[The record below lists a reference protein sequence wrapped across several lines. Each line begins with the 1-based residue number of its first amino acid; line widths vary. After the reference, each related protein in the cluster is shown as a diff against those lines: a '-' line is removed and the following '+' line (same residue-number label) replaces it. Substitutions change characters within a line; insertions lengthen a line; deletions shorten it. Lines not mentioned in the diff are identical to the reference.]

1 MNEENFEKAARLW
14 DLERLYVDLTSAKGR
29 KLTPTEKEYLRG
41 LLLGR
46 SPKEIAEALHK
57 DVGGVRVALCA
68 LYRYVET
75 LTNLSES
82 TVNSRNFTR
91 ILEEAGYSL
100 SNPPQPSIEPIVQ
113 SVRQRQIF
121 ISYYPQEPDIS
132 VARQLQTYLQD
143 EGHEVFMTQEH
154 QAEWW
159 SRLNSSLERCDYF
172 LLLLSEQSAVSE
184 LVTEELRLAR
194 ELRDSHP
201 EQKPVILSLW
211 VGSESRSLV
220 NYDLHAY
227 LEGTW
232 QRQWSPE
239 AVQEVLNLISRGQ
252 APALPGSKST
262 LPSPKKSFDHPPL
275 PTAAPELPEGQ
286 VKLAS
291 TFYVER
297 PPIEQRCYETIIQPG
312 ALIRIKA
319 PRQMGKTSLMARILY
334 HAEQQGYRT
343 VSLSF
348 QLADKKRFFDL
359 DQFLQWFCLYV
370 GQKLGLPNHLSEYW
384 DDIFGSKINCKAYFE
399 QYILAGFT
407 HPLALG
413 LDEVDRVF
421 SYPDIADDFLGL
433 LRTWHEE
440 GKNREIW
447 QKLRLVVVHSTEVY
461 IPLDSTQSPFNVGL
475 PIELPEFT
483 CQQVQD
489 LAQRHRLDWDETQ
502 VEPLMAMVGGH
513 PYLVRVALYYMA
525 RGDFSLDELLKS
537 TPTETGVYGD
547 HLRRHL
553 WNLQQH
559 PELAAGMR
567 EAVKTSEPVQL
578 EAVQAFK
585 LYSMGLVH
593 LHGNRVTPRCD
604 LYRRYFRDR
613 LEFSNG

>member
-1 MNEENFEKAARLW
+1 MNQENFAQAARLW
-14 DLERLYVDLTSAKGR
+14 DLARLYVDLTSAKGR

-41 LLLGR
+41 LLLGM
-46 SPKEIAEALHK
+46 SPREIAEALHK

-75 LTNLSES
+75 LTLSEG
-82 TVNSRNFTR
+82 TVNSINFTP

-100 SNPPQPSIEPIVQ
+100 SHPP
-113 SVRQRQIF
+113 RQAIL
-121 ISYYPQEPDIS
+121 ISYYPQEPDIKL
-132 VARQLQTYLQD
+132 ARQLQACLQALGHDVSMLQD
-143 EGHEVFMTQEH
+143 HS
-154 QAEWW
+154 AECL
-159 SRLNSSLERCDYF
+159 SRLNTSLERCDYF

-184 LVTEELRLAR
+184 MVTEELRLAR
-194 ELRDSHP
+194 ELRDSRP
-201 EQKPVILSLW
+201 DKKPAILSIWL
-211 VGSESRSLV
+211 GSDSRSSV
-220 NYDLHAY
+220 NYDLRAY
-227 LEGTW
+227 LEGIW

-239 AVQEVLNLISRGQ
+239 AVQDVQDLVSRGQ
-252 APALPGSKST
+252 ALIPDGSIPALPSYER
-262 LPSPKKSFDHPPL
+262 PDYPPL
-275 PTAAPELPEGQ
+275 PIAAPELPEGQ

-291 TFYVER
+291 AFYVER
-297 PPIEQRCYETIIQPG
+297 PPIEQRCYETIVQPG

-334 HAEQQGYRT
+334 HAEKQGYRT

-370 GQKLGLPNHLSEYW
+370 GQKLGLPNRLSEYW

-399 QYILAGFT
+399 QYILPGIT
-407 HPLALG
+407 SPLALG

-489 LAQRHRLDWDETQ
+489 LAQRHRLNWNETQ
-502 VEPLMAMVGGH
+502 VELLMALVGGH
-513 PYLVRVALYYMA
+513 PFLVRVALYSIA
-525 RGDFSLDELLKS
+525 RGDFSLDELLNS
-537 TPTETGVYGD
+537 TPTETGIYGD

-553 WNLQQH
+553 WTLQQH

-567 EAVKTSEPVQL
+567 EAVMTREPVQL
-578 EAVQAFK
+578 EPIQAFK

-593 LHGNRVTPRCD
+593 LQGNRVTPRCD
-604 LYRRYFRDR
+604 LYRRYFGAR

>member
-1 MNEENFEKAARLW
+1 MNFKEAAKLW
-14 DLERLYVDLTSAKGR
+14 DLEKFYVDLTSAKAK

-143 EGHEVFMTQEH
+143 GGHEVFMTQEH

-194 ELRDSHP
+194 ELGDSHP

-211 VGSESRSLV
+211 VGSESRSSV

-262 LPSPKKSFDHPPL
+262 LPSPENPDHPPL
-275 PTAAPELPEGQ
+275 PMAAPELPEGQ

-297 PPIEQRCYETIIQPG
+297 PPIEQRCYETIVQLG

-348 QLADKKRFFDL
+348 QLADKQRFFDL

-399 QYILAGFT
+399 QYILAGIT

-413 LDEVDRVF
+413 LDEVDR
-421 SYPDIADDFLGL
+421 
-433 LRTWHEE
+433 
-440 GKNREIW
+440 
-447 QKLRLVVVHSTEVY
+447 
-461 IPLDSTQSPFNVGL
+461 
-475 PIELPEFT
+475 
-483 CQQVQD
+483 
-489 LAQRHRLDWDETQ
+489 
-502 VEPLMAMVGGH
+502 
-513 PYLVRVALYYMA
+513 
-525 RGDFSLDELLKS
+525 DFSLDELLKS

-567 EAVKTSEPVQL
+567 EAVKISEPVQL